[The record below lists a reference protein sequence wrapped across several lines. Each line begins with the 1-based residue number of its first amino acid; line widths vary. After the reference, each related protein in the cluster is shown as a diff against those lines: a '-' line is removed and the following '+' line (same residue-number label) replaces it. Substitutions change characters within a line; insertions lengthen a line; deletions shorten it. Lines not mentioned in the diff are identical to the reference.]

1 MLCLLKD
8 FMKHFKSKFCKPLNT
23 FFSPRQST
31 GNDESNIWLGISFGF
46 IGNLPSIENALAAG
60 DEPGEYLDRRVE
72 IWGLFYRL
80 MIVAF
85 TIGTVVSGTIVWLVL
100 RFRESTPTA
109 KPTEYEADG
118 KW

>member
-1 MLCLLKD
+1 MKAILGLFLGLGVILGLL
-8 FMKHFKSKFCKPLNT
+8 
-23 FFSPRQST
+23 
-31 GNDESNIWLGISFGF
+31 II
-46 IGNLPSIENALAAG
+46 IPSVQNVMAAG

-85 TIGTVVSGTIVWLVL
+85 TVGTVVSGMIVWLVL
-100 RFRESTPTA
+100 RFRESNPKAT
-109 KPTEYEADG
+109 PTEYEADG

>member
-1 MLCLLKD
+1 MKAIIGIGLVLSLLV
-8 FMKHFKSKFCKPLNT
+8 
-23 FFSPRQST
+23 
-31 GNDESNIWLGISFGF
+31 I
-46 IGNLPSIENALAAG
+46 LPSVQYVLAAG

-85 TIGTVVSGTIVWLVL
+85 TIGTIVSGTIVWLVL
-100 RFRESTPTA
+100 RFRESNPKA

>member
-1 MLCLLKD
+1 MKAIFGLFLGLGVILSLL
-8 FMKHFKSKFCKPLNT
+8 
-23 FFSPRQST
+23 
-31 GNDESNIWLGISFGF
+31 II
-46 IGNLPSIENALAAG
+46 IPSVQNVMAAG

-85 TIGTVVSGTIVWLVL
+85 TVGTVVSGMIVWLVL
-100 RFRESTPTA
+100 RFRESNPKAT
-109 KPTEYEADG
+109 PTEYEADG

>member
-1 MLCLLKD
+1 MKVIFGLALVLGLLV
-8 FMKHFKSKFCKPLNT
+8 
-23 FFSPRQST
+23 
-31 GNDESNIWLGISFGF
+31 II
-46 IGNLPSIENALAAG
+46 PSIHNALAAG

-85 TIGTVVSGTIVWLVL
+85 TVGTVVSGLIVWLVL
-100 RFRESTPTA
+100 RFRESHPKA

>member
-1 MLCLLKD
+1 MKVIAGLAVVLGLLV
-8 FMKHFKSKFCKPLNT
+8 
-23 FFSPRQST
+23 
-31 GNDESNIWLGISFGF
+31 I
-46 IGNLPSIENALAAG
+46 LPSVQYVLAAG

-85 TIGTVVSGTIVWLVL
+85 TVGTVVSGLIVWLVL
-100 RFRESTPTA
+100 RFRESHPKA

>member
-1 MLCLLKD
+1 
-8 FMKHFKSKFCKPLNT
+8 MKV
-23 FFSPRQST
+23 
-31 GNDESNIWLGISFGF
+31 IFGF
-46 IGNLPSIENALAAG
+46 GLVLSLLVILPAVQYVMAAG

-85 TIGTVVSGTIVWLVL
+85 TVGTVVSGMIVWLVL
-100 RFRESTPTA
+100 RFRESNPKA

>member
-1 MLCLLKD
+1 MKAILGLGVILSLLIIIPAVQNV
-8 FMKHFKSKFCKPLNT
+8 M
-23 FFSPRQST
+23 
-31 GNDESNIWLGISFGF
+31 
-46 IGNLPSIENALAAG
+46 AAG

-85 TIGTVVSGTIVWLVL
+85 TVGTVVSGMIVWLVL
-100 RFRESTPTA
+100 RFRESNPKA

-118 KW
+118 KWKNEWTSFYMA

>member
-1 MLCLLKD
+1 MKVVIGFGIILGLLVV
-8 FMKHFKSKFCKPLNT
+8 
-23 FFSPRQST
+23 
-31 GNDESNIWLGISFGF
+31 
-46 IGNLPSIENALAAG
+46 LPAAQYVLAAG

-80 MIVAF
+80 MLVAF
-85 TIGTVVSGTIVWLVL
+85 VIGTVVSGTIVWLVL
-100 RFRESTPTA
+100 RFRESNPKA

>member
-1 MLCLLKD
+1 M
-8 FMKHFKSKFCKPLNT
+8 
-23 FFSPRQST
+23 
-31 GNDESNIWLGISFGF
+31 
-46 IGNLPSIENALAAG
+46 
-60 DEPGEYLDRRVE
+60 DRRVE

-100 RFRESTPTA
+100 RFRESNPKA